1 MNIHQNF
8 LIKLKQKVLG
18 KIKDVHK
25 ENPIGKHIGVESKMH
40 CSVLDNGKELGTGKG
55 VNTTTELMN
64 SKSFFSTKK
73 ITRQKIRKIQRKKT
87 KTWNRRNQQNTVI
100 VF

>member
-55 VNTTTELMN
+55 VNTKTEFNEFKVIFFNKKNNKAENKKN
-64 SKSFFSTKK
+64 SK
-73 ITRQKIRKIQRKKT
+73 
-87 KTWNRRNQQNTVI
+87 
-100 VF
+100 